1 MIVIAIPFGFQLHP
15 IPMLYGLVLL
25 ALFGCGV
32 AALSYALAIVARKN
46 TSLFYMVSQSVALP
60 LMLLGGVLL
69 PFEGGPG
76 WLVFASR
83 LNPLTYLVEA
93 ERALFRGELFT
104 TEVLWGTLVAVLT
117 AVIGLWVGG
126 RTIERARF

>member
-1 MIVIAIPFGFQLHP
+1 MSGALERFLATPIGFQLHP
-15 IPMLYGLVLL
+15 IQMLYGLALL

-60 LMLLGGVLL
+60 MMLLGGVLL
-69 PFEGGPG
+69 PFEGGPW
-76 WLVFASR
+76 WLILLSR
-83 LNPLTYLVEA
+83 LIPLTYLVEG

-104 TEVLWGTLVAVLT
+104 TEVLW
-117 AVIGLWVGG
+117 
-126 RTIERARF
+126 ARWSRC